1 MIMSEPSIDLAFF
14 TEVKGNAFA
23 KVSRKKCS
31 LGSSLTVKV
40 HLSRNPAE
48 GPVMLSIGIVGVI
61 CNILCLAVLQK
72 QQASVKQGIRHYM
85 LHTTHL
91 GIVFVIR

>member
-1 MIMSEPSIDLAFF
+1 ML
-14 TEVKGNAFA
+14 
-23 KVSRKKCS
+23 S
-31 LGSSLTVKV
+31 LNRLTLKV

-72 QQASVKQGIRHYM
+72 QQASADHCITSYE
-85 LHTTHL
+85 L
-91 GIVFVIR
+91 

>member
-23 KVSRKKCS
+23 KVCRKKCS

-40 HLSRNPAE
+40 PLSRNPAE

-72 QQASVKQGIRHYM
+72 QQASADHCITSYE
-85 LHTTHL
+85 L
-91 GIVFVIR
+91 